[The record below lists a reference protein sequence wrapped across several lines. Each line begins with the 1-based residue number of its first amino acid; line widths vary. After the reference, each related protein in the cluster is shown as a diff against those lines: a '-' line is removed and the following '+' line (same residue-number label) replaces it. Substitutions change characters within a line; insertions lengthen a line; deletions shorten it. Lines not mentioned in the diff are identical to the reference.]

1 MSLIWETYLQ
11 YFIEQKL
18 ENYIEQKLE
27 KSGSLSSIHSSSRN
41 IDRSTL
47 DIFKVAKPVKFPCR
61 YVIDHPG

>member
-1 MSLIWETYLQ
+1 MSLIWETCLQ

-41 IDRSTL
+41 IDRSTS
-47 DIFKVAKPVKFPCR
+47 DIFKVAKAVIFPCP
-61 YVIDHPG
+61 YVMDHPG